1 MKTIAAAVI
10 ASLFAVAPAV
20 AAPKAAP
27 TAEPSPAATTE
38 AAAPVRNPNT
48 RYCYNTEMTGSHI
61 LSRVCKTRADWKELG
76 VNVPANL

>member
-27 TAEPSPAATTE
+27 NAEPSPAATNE
-38 AAAPVRNPNT
+38 MAAPVRNANT
-48 RYCYNTEMTGSHI
+48 RYCYNTEATGSRI
-61 LSRVCKTRADWKELG
+61 ISRVCKTRAAWKDVG
-76 VNVPANL
+76 VIVPANL